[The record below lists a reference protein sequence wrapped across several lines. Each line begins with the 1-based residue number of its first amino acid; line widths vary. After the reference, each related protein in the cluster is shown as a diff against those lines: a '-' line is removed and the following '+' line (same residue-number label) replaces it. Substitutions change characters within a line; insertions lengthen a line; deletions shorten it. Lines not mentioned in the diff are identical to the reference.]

1 MGASRTGILLSV
13 LPNIVMLALFYSL
26 ALHMYQ
32 ALGGWP
38 SSIGERGF
46 PFALKV
52 HSAVATRFSH
62 FLMICFLALPV
73 PMLTCVFVKRWR
85 HCVAYMTVY
94 ALVFLLCGLLMQ
106 KASPDPFLVWWVD

>member
-1 MGASRTGILLSV
+1 
-13 LPNIVMLALFYSL
+13 MLVLFYSL

-52 HSAVATRFSH
+52 HSAVAARFYY
-62 FLMICFLALPV
+62 FLTLCFLALPV

-85 HCVAYMTVY
+85 RCVAYMAVY
-94 ALVFLLCGLLMQ
+94 ALMFLLCGLLMQ
-106 KASPDPFLVWWVD
+106 KVSPDPFLTWWFD